1 MPGART
7 MRPTA
12 VLASA
17 LVRLATVLTAAVPG
31 GYGGGGY
38 GGGEGGGGDGDG
50 GGGDGV
56 GNEGSEAGV
65 NVDVAVFPPTLAVGM
80 PAGRPAPFQPMSAK
94 AARLG
99 DEGWVLLA
107 ASDARAAPFPPE
119 IVQ

>member
-1 MPGART
+1 MHPQVHVAGA
-7 MRPTA
+7 
-12 VLASA
+12 
-17 LVRLATVLTAAVPG
+17 
-31 GYGGGGY
+31 
-38 GGGEGGGGDGDG
+38 GGGEGGGQFGQF
-50 GGGDGV
+50 
-56 GNEGSEAGV
+56 GSEAGV
-65 NVDVAVFPPTLAVGM
+65 NVDIAVSPPTLAVGM

>member
-1 MPGART
+1 MNT
-7 MRPTA
+7 N
-12 VLASA
+12 
-17 LVRLATVLTAAVPG
+17 VPG
-31 GYGGGGY
+31 VRYGGGGE
-38 GGGEGGGGDGDG
+38 GEGGGGDGDG
-50 GGGDGV
+50 GGG
-56 GNEGSEAGV
+56 EGGGGEAGV
-65 NVDVAVFPPTLAVGM
+65 NVDIAVFPPTLAVGM